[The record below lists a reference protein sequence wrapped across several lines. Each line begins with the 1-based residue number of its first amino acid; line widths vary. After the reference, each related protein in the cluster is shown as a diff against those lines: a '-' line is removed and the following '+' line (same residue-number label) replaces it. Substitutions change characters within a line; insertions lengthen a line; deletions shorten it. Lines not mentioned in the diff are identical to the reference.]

1 MTCSMVSPLKH
12 SEEMGA
18 YVLSEHSTQGQGGE
32 GMGLGKGLALAS
44 RGHGVVPAHL
54 FLSPPLSNGRAG
66 PDHQLPRCRA
76 LKAPGD
82 RAPPRAGNQSGAG
95 WLGIGVSAN
104 CPGEWD
110 PVAGL
115 WKQWTKCPLRQLL
128 ESQKGPD
135 EALKR
140 EKKNATVNGTRV
152 CPFYR
157 WGN

>member
-1 MTCSMVSPLKH
+1 MRKPWSRERDRNRV
-12 SEEMGA
+12 
-18 YVLSEHSTQGQGGE
+18 TQPDSSLDGRTLDGVPPPQKSS
-32 GMGLGKGLALAS
+32 L
-44 RGHGVVPAHL
+44 RGSHL